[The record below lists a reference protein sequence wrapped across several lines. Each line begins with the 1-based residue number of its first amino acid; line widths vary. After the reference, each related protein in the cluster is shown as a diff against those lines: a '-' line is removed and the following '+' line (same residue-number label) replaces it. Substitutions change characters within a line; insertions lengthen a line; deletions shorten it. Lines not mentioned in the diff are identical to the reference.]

1 MIDKVN
7 DEVPELQPIGVV
19 CLEERKHKPGADKV
33 IDKVI
38 DEVPELQPIRVVCL
52 EVKEKVP
59 LLPSLGAAR
68 SAYSMGRVVRTAT

>member
-7 DEVPELQPIGVV
+7 
-19 CLEERKHKPGADKV
+19 
-33 IDKVI
+33 